1 MRDGDGAALRIRV
14 QIVHG
19 DDVIM
24 TIRSE
29 RMFATLE
36 EATTRA
42 ADWLRQANIGQTV
55 GKRSA

>member
-42 ADWLRQANIGQTV
+42 ADLLRQANHGQTV